1 MSFDLENLD
10 KEIKDDGTS
19 APAEVS
25 AGATLDD
32 IYDRFQK
39 FVFTFDISGSMAEGM
54 MPGEIEQVAIWTPEI
69 VERLRAAIIELGKQ
83 RVNGSPYRRDEAK
96 MNLMGRVAQ
105 LQQEAT
111 EAKETIDELKET
123 LKEGGL
129 DADERD
135 EIKEEIEALKETIED
150 LDSNQIPAA
159 MNPSADDIEREAAK
173 LAIGFDPANTEL
185 LKLNTYLRG
194 LDRTVGVEVVRTG
207 LGLTS
212 ISKMEVVKTSAVGFI
227 NQRLDKYPSADI
239 VVVEFDDRV
248 KVVSKKASRSEL
260 IDRINSMQPCGGTDI
275 YLAVKTAIEECK
287 KRPANVGANH
297 IVLVTDGD
305 SHTVSSLPGLIPEM
319 KEKGIVL
326 DFIFIKSSGGW
337 TATRLEAS
345 DYVAQITKVATETNG
360 QVVTVDNAQSL
371 SKKFFEVS
379 SRKCLPPKPE

>member
-248 KVVSKKASRSEL
+248 KVVSKKASRSW
-260 IDRINSMQPCGGTDI
+260 
-275 YLAVKTAIEECK
+275 K
-287 KRPANVGANH
+287 
-297 IVLVTDGD
+297 
-305 SHTVSSLPGLIPEM
+305 
-319 KEKGIVL
+319 
-326 DFIFIKSSGGW
+326 
-337 TATRLEAS
+337 
-345 DYVAQITKVATETNG
+345 
-360 QVVTVDNAQSL
+360 
-371 SKKFFEVS
+371 
-379 SRKCLPPKPE
+379 LPPKACGCIFCASRRRTWSMSALSCP